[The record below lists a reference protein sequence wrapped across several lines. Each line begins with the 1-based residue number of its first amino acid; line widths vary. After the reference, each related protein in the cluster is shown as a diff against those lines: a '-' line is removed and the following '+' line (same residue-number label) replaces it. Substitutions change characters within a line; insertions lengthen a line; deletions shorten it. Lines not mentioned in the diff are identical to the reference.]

1 MSDNISHSVNEPV
14 SNGPVSNEPVS
25 LRDKVEETLR
35 TVYDPEIPVNIFDL
49 GLVYEVKIGD
59 KGEVKITMTLTAPA
73 CPAAGEIIH
82 DVQQKVE
89 ALEGVLDCHVQLT
102 FDPPWTKDM
111 MSEEAK
117 LELGFL

>member
-1 MSDNISHSVNEPV
+1 MSETTIT
-14 SNGPVSNEPVS
+14 
-25 LRDKVEETLR
+25 LRDQVEGVLR

-49 GLVYEVKIGD
+49 GLVYEIKIGD
-59 KGEVKITMTLTAPA
+59 RGEVKITMTLTAPA

-89 ALEGVLDCHVQLT
+89 NVEGVVDCHVQLT